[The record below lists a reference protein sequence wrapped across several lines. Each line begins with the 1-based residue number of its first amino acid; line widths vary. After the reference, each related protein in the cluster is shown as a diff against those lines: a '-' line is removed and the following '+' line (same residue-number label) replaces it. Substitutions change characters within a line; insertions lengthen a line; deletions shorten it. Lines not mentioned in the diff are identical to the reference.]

1 MLVAGRIE
9 PWGITSFADATLE
22 SLAAITE
29 VADTIEVLLLGTGTQ
44 FLMLRPALREALRNA
59 GLAAEAMDTGA
70 ACRTYNVLLAEGR
83 QVATALIA
91 VP

>member
-1 MLVAGRIE
+1 MVAGRIE
-9 PWGITSFADATLE
+9 PWGISSFADATLE

-29 VADTIEVLLLGTGTQ
+29 VAETVEVLLLGTGAQ
-44 FLMLRPALREALRNA
+44 FEMLQPDLREALRSA

-83 QVATALIA
+83 QVAAALIA
-91 VP
+91 VA